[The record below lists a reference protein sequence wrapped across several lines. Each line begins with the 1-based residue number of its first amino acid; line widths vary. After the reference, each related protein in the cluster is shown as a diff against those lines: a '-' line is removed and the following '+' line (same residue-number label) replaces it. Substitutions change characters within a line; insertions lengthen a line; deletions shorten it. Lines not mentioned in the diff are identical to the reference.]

1 MEKLEKICIL
11 PKENMHL
18 ERGKKKYEKGKGKG
32 KISKKKESQ
41 KL

>member
-1 MEKLEKICIL
+1 MEKLEKMYIT
-11 PKENMHL
+11 KGKHAFGK
-18 ERGKKKYEKGKGKG
+18 GKKKYEKGKGKG